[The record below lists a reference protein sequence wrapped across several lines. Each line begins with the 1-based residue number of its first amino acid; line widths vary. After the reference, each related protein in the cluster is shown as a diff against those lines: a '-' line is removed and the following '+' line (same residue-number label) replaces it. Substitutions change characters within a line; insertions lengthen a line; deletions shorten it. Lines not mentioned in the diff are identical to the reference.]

1 MLALLFH
8 SSDDITNEIRKE
20 LGKPKFASSLNDNSF
35 VMRIVYQKLFAT
47 LLILVLL
54 SSLLELQ
61 YAKGSDSNPTK
72 TRLLSPLQQAKMKIP
87 INQIVCPDNLQLIMK
102 KSDGSPACVR
112 SSSVAILIERGWAI
126 HVLPEYTKEGTKNSD
141 MFDGGPLEINSTSVI
156 YFQNTTGYIAK
167 PIKEGNFPGVILIHE
182 WWGLNDN
189 IKSMARGLASHGYVV
204 MAVDLYAGQVAT
216 TPDGARQ
223 LLLSFDVQKGISNI
237 DSAVNLL
244 KQNYDVN
251 KIATIGWC
259 FGGSQSLNYALSGNK
274 IDATVIYYGQPVTNT
289 TKLSAIKWPVL
300 GFFGEKDQSI
310 PSSEVKKFK
319 SSLDSIGVE
328 NEVHIYPG
336 LGHAFA
342 NPSGATY
349 APEETK
355 DAWNKTLS
363 FLDSHLKR

>member
-1 MLALLFH
+1 MSTL
-8 SSDDITNEIRKE
+8 I
-20 LGKPKFASSLNDNSF
+20 AS
-35 VMRIVYQKLFAT
+35 
-47 LLILVLL
+47 
-54 SSLLELQ
+54 Q
-61 YAKGSDSNPTK
+61 YAHGLDTNFKK
-72 TRLLSPLQQAKMKIP
+72 THPLSPLQQARMKIP
-87 INQIVCPDNLQLIMK
+87 ISQIVCPNNLQLIMK

-112 SSSVAILIERGWAI
+112 ASSVAILIERGWAI
-126 HVLPEYTKEGTKNSD
+126 HVLPDYTKEGAKNSD

-156 YFQNTTGYIAK
+156 YFENTTGYIAK
-167 PIKEGNFPGVILIHE
+167 PIQKGNYPGVILIHE

-244 KQNYDVN
+244 KQNYTVN

-310 PSSEVKKFK
+310 SASEVKKFK

-328 NEVHIYPG
+328 NQINIYPG

-349 APEETK
+349 APKETK
-355 DAWNKTLS
+355 DAWNKTLL
-363 FLDSHLKR
+363 FLDNHLKS